1 MHCSLNFLFVSETS
15 TPITSQIDITESAKK
30 VDGLKDWVM
39 ATIAVLGSA
48 LFLVLSGI
56 IVRYY
61 IKKRRNARAGMYN
74 IRNEMLTFLR
84 HMHPFFY
91 RTRLIRYI

>member
-1 MHCSLNFLFVSETS
+1 MHCSLNFLFVSEPS
-15 TPITSQIDITESAKK
+15 TPITPQIDITESAKK

-74 IRNEMLTFLR
+74 IRNEMFTFLR
-84 HMHPFFY
+84 HMHPFFIA
-91 RTRLIRYI
+91 LG